1 MAGLTPQGGSFRGR
15 DRGLDFGPGLQC
27 NRSRRDR
34 GAAALRHTFSA
45 WAERASLPDPG
56 VRVDHGPRAACFD
69 FAPRPLRCM
78 PCMACGGSPDRDRHG
93 AAWALDKCS
102 GALSRYTN
110 TAPGRA
116 GARRLRF
123 LAALAV
129 PAESPMETRLRWLLF
144 LRGLPR
150 PDLQTNLY
158 DSENRFAGRADL
170 YYPAARLV
178 LEYDGAH
185 HRDRLVEDNRRQNR
199 LLNAGFGLLR
209 FTAADIHNQPQVVEA
224 QVQSARA
231 ERTKSTP
238 QAPRTHQE
246 PAASRSTSVTIP
258 SRMSRPESQNPGS
271 VMSIPIRFT
280 SSSGR
285 VEPPAARNS
294 R

>member
-27 NRSRRDR
+27 DRSRRDR

-69 FAPRPLRCM
+69 FAPRPLRSM

-116 GARRLRF
+116 GARRLRS
-123 LAALAV
+123 LAALAA
-129 PAESPMETRLRWLLF
+129 PAESPMETRLRWLLIQ
-144 LRGLPR
+144 RGLPR
-150 PDLQTNLY
+150 PDVQTNLY

-178 LEYDGAH
+178 LEYAGAN

-224 QVQSARA
+224 RCRA
-231 ERTKSTP
+231 HRPNGRNQLLK
-238 QAPRTHQE
+238 RRGRIRNRR
-246 PAASRSTSVTIP
+246 PAAPLRSP
-258 SRMSRPESQNPGS
+258 FRPGCPGLS
-271 VMSIPIRFT
+271 PRILGP
-280 SSSGR
+280 
-285 VEPPAARNS
+285 
-294 R
+294 